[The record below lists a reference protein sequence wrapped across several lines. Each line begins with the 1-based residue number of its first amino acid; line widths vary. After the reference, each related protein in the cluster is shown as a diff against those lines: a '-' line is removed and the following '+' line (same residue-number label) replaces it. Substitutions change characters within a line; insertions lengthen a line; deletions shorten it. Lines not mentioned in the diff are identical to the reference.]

1 MYSNGML
8 IKEITNCLDSYEQFF
23 NSVSESPQLS
33 MPHLKLL
40 EYDFTD
46 MKTQFSKLKRCDPD
60 WLLKNLRRSS
70 TTSSSLTT
78 IIHGE
83 LWERNIMLDD
93 KNNVKILDWKNTK
106 LGKKERKK
114 IIE

>member
-23 NSVSESPQLS
+23 NSVSESPQVS
-33 MPHLKLL
+33 MAHLKLL
-40 EYDFTD
+40 ECDFID
-46 MKTQFSKLKRCDPD
+46 MKTQFLKLKRCDPD

-70 TTSSSLTT
+70 TTSTSLTT

-93 KNNVKILDWKNTK
+93 KQNVKILDWKNTK
-106 LGKKERKK
+106 LGKSKE
-114 IIE
+114 